1 MYDRTARFVVILMT
15 IVLAGVPMTTV
26 SAQNVAEPFADAFR
40 VSWDMRGYGETPEI
54 EGHVH
59 NGSPFRVTDVQLRV
73 EGLDAASRPV
83 GQTSAWTFGD
93 IAPGADGYFVVDAI
107 DGATTYRITITSFDL
122 VSLGP

>member
-1 MYDRTARFVVILMT
+1 MCDKRVRFVTLLMT
-15 IVLAGVPMTTV
+15 IVLALIPMRTV
-26 SAQNVAEPFADAFR
+26 WGQNAAMPSSDAFR
-40 VSWDMRGYGETPEI
+40 VSWDMRGYGEAAEI

-107 DGATTYRITITSFDL
+107 DGASVYRITVTSFDV
-122 VSLGP
+122 VSH